1 MQWKPS
7 SCLPLY
13 LPLTYHAATESS
25 HLQWLDV
32 IWRCTQK
39 RAQGR
44 SCEPVLP
51 RAPLLEDLYRSRN
64 NSANQ
69 VFAIIGVSLA
79 HQGVTAPVYMPTA

>member
-1 MQWKPS
+1 METFLMPAA
-7 SCLPLY
+7 LP
-13 LPLTYHAATESS
+13 TYHAATESS